1 MNPTT
6 IIVFM
11 AGALL
16 GALPAFESPFAQSM
30 ALTCLM
36 YAGLAV
42 SWSMFSGPT
51 RYLSLATSAFFGLGA
66 YCTAWGLGKLPWPAV
81 VMLGGCAAVVFA
93 FLIGLITLRLR
104 GAYFA
109 VITYGLGELVKH
121 TITHIEKTY
130 FGTVGRVMTETPSSA
145 TVYWTVLVI
154 AALAV
159 WTYVAFGRSRYG
171 HALRGIGMDEERA
184 ATLGVNPMRV
194 KLIGF
199 CLSSWFAG
207 ALGAAMAVRW
217 TYIDPHTVFNPFIG
231 FQTVLIA
238 LIGGVLTLWG
248 PLLAAII
255 FSVLAESLRL
265 QFPQIYLMSLGLLLI
280 LCVLYLPGGLASL
293 RWATFK
299 DWWNDSR
306 AWARDIRDSNTPL
319 PHGHHPTAGVFGQ
332 EQGV

>member
-11 AGALL
+11 AGVLL
-16 GALPAFESPFAQSM
+16 GALPAFEAPFAQSL

-66 YCTAWGLGKLPWPAV
+66 YCTAWGLGKLPWPV
-81 VMLGGCAAVVFA
+81 VILLGGLAAMVFA
-93 FLIGLITLRLR
+93 FLIGLVTLKLR

-145 TVYWTVLVI
+145 TVYWTVLII

-184 ATLGVNPMRV
+184 ATMGVNPMRV

-217 TYIDPHTVFNPFIG
+217 TYIDPHTVFNPFIV
-231 FQTVLIA
+231 FQTVLISMVGGPLTVA
-238 LIGGVLTLWG
+238 GPLIGALGFSLLSEYLRLSLPYLYLIILGVL
-248 PLLAAII
+248 
-255 FSVLAESLRL
+255 
-265 QFPQIYLMSLGLLLI
+265 LI
-280 LCVLYLPGGLASL
+280 VSVLYLPDGIAGHDWKKLWRRKASEE
-293 RWATFK
+293 K
-299 DWWNDSR
+299 
-306 AWARDIRDSNTPL
+306 P
-319 PHGHHPTAGVFGQ
+319 
-332 EQGV
+332 

>member
-1 MNPTT
+1 MNATT
-6 IIVFM
+6 VIVFI
-11 AGALL
+11 AGVLL
-16 GALPAFESPFAQSM
+16 GALPAFEAPFAQSM

-81 VMLGGCAAVVFA
+81 VMLGGCAAVAFA
-93 FLIGLITLRLR
+93 FLIGLVTLRLR

-217 TYIDPHTVFNPFIG
+217 TYIDPHTVFNPFIV
-231 FQTVLIA
+231 FQTVLISMVGGPLTVAGPLVGA
-238 LIGGVLTLWG
+238 LGFSLLSEYLRLSLPYLYLIILGVL
-248 PLLAAII
+248 
-255 FSVLAESLRL
+255 
-265 QFPQIYLMSLGLLLI
+265 LI
-280 LCVLYLPGGLASL
+280 VSVLYLPDGIAGY
-293 RWATFK
+293 
-299 DWWNDSR
+299 DWKKLWR
-306 AWARDIRDSNTPL
+306 RKT
-319 PHGHHPTAGVFGQ
+319 Q
-332 EQGV
+332 EQKP

>member
-1 MNPTT
+1 MSPTVV
-6 IIVFM
+6 IVFI
-11 AGALL
+11 AGVLL
-16 GALPAFESPFAQSM
+16 GALPAFEAPFAQSL

-66 YCTAWGLGKLPWPAV
+66 YCTAWGLGKLPWPVV

-93 FLIGLITLRLR
+93 FFIGLVTLRLR

-121 TITHIEKTY
+121 TITHVEKTY

-154 AALAV
+154 AALSV
-159 WTYVAFGRSRYG
+159 WTYVAFGRSRWG

-184 ATLGVNPMRV
+184 ATMGVNPMRV

-217 TYIDPHTVFNPFIG
+217 TYIDPHTVFNPFIV
-231 FQTVLIA
+231 FQTVLISMVGGPLTVGGP
-238 LIGGVLTLWG
+238 LIGALAFSLLSEFLRLSLPYLYLIILGVL
-248 PLLAAII
+248 
-255 FSVLAESLRL
+255 
-265 QFPQIYLMSLGLLLI
+265 LI
-280 LCVLYLPGGLASL
+280 VSVLYLPDGIAGY
-293 RWATFK
+293 
-299 DWWNDSR
+299 DWKKPWGKIMRRKPSEEK
-306 AWARDIRDSNTPL
+306 P
-319 PHGHHPTAGVFGQ
+319 
-332 EQGV
+332 

>member
-1 MNPTT
+1 MNPTLV
-6 IIVFM
+6 IVFL
-11 AGALL
+11 AGAAL
-16 GALPAFESPFAQSM
+16 GALPALESPFAQSL

-66 YCTAWGLGKLPWPAV
+66 YCTAWGLGKLPWPV
-81 VMLGGCAAVVFA
+81 VILLGGCAAVVFA
-93 FLIGLITLRLR
+93 FLIGLVTLKLR

-130 FGTVGRVMTETPSSA
+130 FHTVGRVMTETPSSA
-145 TVYWTVLVI
+145 TVYWTVLTI

-159 WTYVAFGRSRYG
+159 WTYVAFGRSRWG

-184 ATLGVNPMRV
+184 ATMGVNPMRV

-217 TYIDPHTVFNPFIG
+217 TYIDPHTVFNPFIV
-231 FQTVLIA
+231 FQTVLISMV
-238 LIGGVLTLWG
+238 GGPLTVAG
-248 PLLAAII
+248 PLLGAVG
-255 FSVLAESLRL
+255 FSLISEYLRL
-265 QFPQIYLMSLGLLLI
+265 SLPYLYLIILGVLLI
-280 LCVLYLPGGLASL
+280 VSVLYLPDGIAGYDWKKVW
-293 RWATFK
+293 RRKATEEK
-299 DWWNDSR
+299 
-306 AWARDIRDSNTPL
+306 P
-319 PHGHHPTAGVFGQ
+319 
-332 EQGV
+332 

>member
-1 MNPTT
+1 MSATT
-6 IIVFM
+6 VIVFI
-11 AGALL
+11 AGVLL
-16 GALPAFESPFAQSM
+16 GALPAFDSPFAQSL

-66 YCTAWGLGKLPWPAV
+66 YCTAWGLGKLPWPV
-81 VMLGGCAAVVFA
+81 VILLGGLAAMVFA
-93 FLIGLITLRLR
+93 FLIGLVTLKLR

-145 TVYWTVLVI
+145 TVYWTVLII

-184 ATLGVNPMRV
+184 ATMGVNPMRV

-217 TYIDPHTVFNPFIG
+217 TYIDPHTVFNPFIV
-231 FQTVLIA
+231 FQTVLISMV
-238 LIGGVLTLWG
+238 GGPLTVAG
-248 PLLAAII
+248 PLLGAVG
-255 FSVLAESLRL
+255 FSLLSEYLRL
-265 QFPQIYLMSLGLLLI
+265 SLPYLYMIILGVLLI
-280 LCVLYLPGGLASL
+280 ASVLYLPDGIAGYDWKKRFRRKASEE
-293 RWATFK
+293 K
-299 DWWNDSR
+299 
-306 AWARDIRDSNTPL
+306 P
-319 PHGHHPTAGVFGQ
+319 
-332 EQGV
+332 

>member
-1 MNPTT
+1 MSPT
-6 IIVFM
+6 IVLVFV
-11 AGALL
+11 AGVLL
-16 GALPAFESPFAQSM
+16 GALPAFEAPFAQSL

-66 YCTAWGLGKLPWPAV
+66 YCTAWGLGKLPWPAIIF
-81 VMLGGCAAVVFA
+81 LGGCAAVAFA
-93 FLIGLITLRLR
+93 FLIGLVTLRLR

-121 TITHIEKTY
+121 TITHVEKTY
-130 FGTVGRVMTETPSSA
+130 FHTVGRVLTETPSSA
-145 TVYWTVLVI
+145 TVYWTVLAI
-154 AALAV
+154 AALAT
-159 WTYVAFGRSRYG
+159 WTYVAFGRSRWG

-217 TYIDPHTVFNPFIG
+217 TYIDPHTVFNPFIV
-231 FQTVLIA
+231 FQTVLISMV
-238 LIGGVLTLWG
+238 GGPLSVAG
-248 PLLAAII
+248 PLLGAVG
-255 FSVLAESLRL
+255 FSLLSEYLRL
-265 QFPQIYLMSLGLLLI
+265 SLPYLYMIILGVLLI
-280 LCVLYLPGGLASL
+280 ASVLYLPDGIAGY
-293 RWATFK
+293 
-299 DWWNDSR
+299 DWKKLWR
-306 AWARDIRDSNTPL
+306 RKAKEK
-319 PHGHHPTAGVFGQ
+319 V
-332 EQGV
+332 

>member
-1 MNPTT
+1 MSKLAF
-6 IIVFM
+6 IFFL
-11 AGALL
+11 AALA
-16 GALPAFESPFAQSM
+16 ALPAIDSPFIQSL

-66 YCTAWGLGKLPWPAV
+66 YCTAWGLGKLPWPVV

-93 FLIGLITLRLR
+93 FAIGLVTLRLR

-121 TITHIEKTY
+121 TITHIEKTW
-130 FGTVGRVMTETPSSA
+130 FGTVGRVMTETPSSE
-145 TVYWTVLVI
+145 TVYWTVLTI

-159 WTYVAFGRSRYG
+159 WTYVAFGRSRFG

-194 KLIGF
+194 KLLGF
-199 CLSSWFAG
+199 CLSAWFAG

-217 TYIDPHTVFNPFIG
+217 TYIDPHTVFNPFIV
-231 FQTVLIA
+231 FQTVLISMVGGPLTVVGP
-238 LIGGVLTLWG
+238 LIGALAFSLLSEFLRLSLPYLYMIILGVL
-248 PLLAAII
+248 
-255 FSVLAESLRL
+255 
-265 QFPQIYLMSLGLLLI
+265 LI
-280 LCVLYLPGGLASL
+280 VSVLYLPDGIAGYDWKKL
-293 RWATFK
+293 RRRKAQ
-299 DWWNDSR
+299 
-306 AWARDIRDSNTPL
+306 
-319 PHGHHPTAGVFGQ
+319 V
-332 EQGV
+332 EQKHE

>member
-1 MNPTT
+1 MNATT
-6 IIVFM
+6 LVVFV
-11 AGALL
+11 AGVLL
-16 GALPAFESPFAQSM
+16 GALPAFDAPFVQSL

-66 YCTAWGLGKLPWPAV
+66 YCTAWGLGKLPWPMIIV
-81 VMLGGCAAVVFA
+81 LGGVAAMVFA
-93 FLIGLITLRLR
+93 FLIGLVTLRLR

-130 FGTVGRVMTETPSSA
+130 FGTVGRVMTETPSST
-145 TVYWTVLVI
+145 TVYWTVLAI

-159 WTYVAFGRSRYG
+159 WTYVAFGRSRWG
-171 HALRGIGMDEERA
+171 HALRGVGMDEERA

-199 CLSSWFAG
+199 CLSAWFAG

-217 TYIDPHTVFNPFIG
+217 TYIDPHTVFNPFIV
-231 FQTVLIA
+231 FQTVLISMVGGPLTVA
-238 LIGGVLTLWG
+238 GPLVGAVGFSLLSEYLRLSLPYLYLIILGVL
-248 PLLAAII
+248 
-255 FSVLAESLRL
+255 
-265 QFPQIYLMSLGLLLI
+265 LI
-280 LCVLYLPGGLASL
+280 VSVLYLPDGIAGYDWKR
-293 RWATFK
+293 RWRRLTGRGKA
-299 DWWNDSR
+299 
-306 AWARDIRDSNTPL
+306 AEQ
-319 PHGHHPTAGVFGQ
+319 PH
-332 EQGV
+332 E

>member
-1 MNPTT
+1 MSATT
-6 IIVFM
+6 VIVFI
-11 AGALL
+11 AGVLL
-16 GALPAFESPFAQSM
+16 GALPAFDSPFAQSL

-81 VMLGGCAAVVFA
+81 VMLGGCAAVAFA

-109 VITYGLGELVKH
+109 VITYGHGELVKH
-121 TITHIEKTY
+121 TITHVEKTW

-145 TVYWTVLVI
+145 TVYWTVLAV

-159 WTYVAFGRSRYG
+159 WTFVAFGRSRFG

-184 ATLGVNPMRV
+184 ATMGVNPMRV

-217 TYIDPHTVFNPFIG
+217 TYIDPHTVFNPFIV
-231 FQTVLIA
+231 FQTVLISMVGGPLTVA
-238 LIGGVLTLWG
+238 GPLIGALGFSLLSEYLRLSLPYLYLIILGVL
-248 PLLAAII
+248 
-255 FSVLAESLRL
+255 
-265 QFPQIYLMSLGLLLI
+265 LI
-280 LCVLYLPGGLASL
+280 ASVLYLPDGIAGH
-293 RWATFK
+293 
-299 DWWNDSR
+299 DWKKLWR
-306 AWARDIRDSNTPL
+306 RKPKETQP
-319 PHGHHPTAGVFGQ
+319 
-332 EQGV
+332 